1 MGFHVL
7 QVRERTDPEVP
18 PYETIVDRVR
28 AEWRRRAD
36 DAALRSAL
44 DDLRRGAKVRIT
56 EALP

>member
-7 QVRERTDPEVP
+7 QVLERTEPEIP
-18 PYETIVDRVR
+18 PYDAIVDRVR

-36 DAALRSAL
+36 DAALRAAL